1 MNDFKFKKKYG
12 QNFLV
17 DRNIV
22 RKIVSDIDVKSPS
35 FVLEVGCGDG
45 KLTSLLCTKFDKVL
59 GYEIDVEVKDLLYSN
74 LASFSNY
81 SIVFS
86 DFLSCDV
93 KKDIGNDVSNLYVI
107 ANLPYY
113 VTTPIIE
120 KLTFLNLPIVLM
132 RFMVQKE
139 VADRFCAK
147 IGSKNYGSLTVFL
160 NYHYFIKKE
169 FIVSRNSFYPVP
181 NVDSAVVSFFRRED
195 KVLLKDIDFFYKL
208 VRDSFKFKRKTL
220 RNNLNG
226 YDLVKVLEVLKK
238 YGFDLSVRAEQLSVE
253 IFCDIANNLC

>member
-1 MNDFKFKKKYG
+1 M
-12 QNFLV
+12 
-17 DRNIV
+17 
-22 RKIVSDIDVKSPS
+22 
-35 FVLEVGCGDG
+35 
-45 KLTSLLCTKFDKVL
+45 T
-59 GYEIDVEVKDLLYSN
+59 
-74 LASFSNY
+74 SFSNY

>member
-17 DRNIV
+17 DKNIV
-22 RKIVSDIDVKSPS
+22 NKIVSDIAPVSPS
-35 FVLEVGCGDG
+35 LVLEIGCGDG
-45 KLTSLLCTKFDKVL
+45 RLTSLLCQKFDRVL
-59 GYEIDVEVKDLLYSN
+59 GYEIDVDVKDMLYAN

-93 KKDIGNDVSNLYVI
+93 IDDFDKDFSNLYVV

-120 KLTFLNLPIVLM
+120 KLTFLDVPFVLM

-147 IGSKNYGSLTVFL
+147 VGSKSYGSLTVFL
-160 NYHYFIKKE
+160 NYHYVIKKD
-169 FIVSRNSFYPVP
+169 FVVSKNSFYPVP
-181 NVDSAVVSFFRRED
+181 NVDSAVVTFFRRD
-195 KVLLKDIDFFYKL
+195 NKIKVNDICFFYKL
-208 VRDSFKFKRKTL
+208 VRDSFRYKRKTL
-220 RNNLNG
+220 RNNLKD
-226 YDLVKVLEVLKK
+226 YDLDKVLEVLKN
-238 YGFDLSVRAEQLSVE
+238 YGFDLSVRAEQLDVS
-253 IFCDIANNLC
+253 IFCDISNNLC